1 MHSHTY
7 YNKYRYLFQCSLI
20 AFSLSC
26 SVYFFWANNF
36 HIPHI
41 QSAAVQHERKP
52 IVDRK
57 DGIISS
63 AAGSVAGSSNSAS
76 GLNSSSTS
84 KSSYQQQVRV
94 KQQHQQQ
101 QQQHATSVA
110 AAAAATAA
118 SAALF
123 QHAATPPSVTNAAT
137 TPFGISEN
145 LFPMSLNF
153 AELTQTLSKC
163 SHHSISSSFASHSF
177 SSPF

>member
-7 YNKYRYLFQCSLI
+7 YNKYRYLLQRSLI

-57 DGIISS
+57 DGIISG

-76 GLNSSSTS
+76 GLSSSSTS
-84 KSSYQQQVRV
+84 KASYQQQVRV

-101 QQQHATSVA
+101 QQQQQHATSVA
-110 AAAAATAA
+110 AAAAASAA

-123 QHAATPPSVTNAAT
+123 QHAATPSSVASAAT

-163 SHHSISSSFASHSF
+163 SIIIQSVPA
-177 SSPF
+177 